1 MKFIAIILLFS
12 MLISSTLTHKEISMS
27 LTMYRNRFKWPTK
40 LTRTGNNDW
49 GNQATIYLDRHAV
62 NCGIGAVSQFHLRRG
77 TWNTIRYDIQCL
89 MPINCDRRCPQA
101 VKRLD
106 RRYCSYH
113 NTPQNVLGSW
123 VGRSTN
129 YLDRHHV
136 KCPRGK
142 VLTYF
147 VLKSNWSIHKV
158 WYHYKCCPASTR
170 NCRSYKTP
178 LQSYGNMGNIFLDRQ
193 KVKVP
198 NIRRQAMTGFRL
210 LSVYNRQSFQYLVN
224 YCDVTGRR

>member
-1 MKFIAIILLFS
+1 MKFITILILCSILFS
-12 MLISSTLTHKEISMS
+12 SAYAGKGYFMS
-27 LTMYRNRFKWPTK
+27 LTTYKNRFKWPTK
-40 LTRTGNNDW
+40 LTQTGANDW

-62 NCGIGAVSQFHLRRG
+62 NCGIGALAQFHLRRP
-77 TWNTIRYDIQCL
+77 NIYQIRYDAMCI
-89 MPINCDRRCPQA
+89 MPINCNRRCPQA
-101 VKRLD
+101 VNRLD

-113 NTPQNVLGSW
+113 NTPQNVLGNW
-123 VGRSTN
+123 VGLSTN

-147 VLKSNWSIHKV
+147 VLKSNWNIRKI
-158 WYHYKCCPASTR
+158 WYHYKCCPAATR
-170 NCRSYKTP
+170 NCRSYRTP

-224 YCDVTGRR
+224 YCDVTGR